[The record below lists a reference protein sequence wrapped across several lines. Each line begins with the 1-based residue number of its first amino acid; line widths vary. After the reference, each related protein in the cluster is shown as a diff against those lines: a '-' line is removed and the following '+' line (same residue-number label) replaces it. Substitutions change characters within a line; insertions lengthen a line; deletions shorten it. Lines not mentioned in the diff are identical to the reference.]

1 MMKGL
6 LVAERAHEVVV
17 GVAVHVVA
25 LGAESWL
32 LVLALLVVLSH
43 LNIINIAL

>member
-1 MMKGL
+1 MGEL
-6 LVAERAHEVVV
+6 LVAFGAHEVVV

-25 LGAESWL
+25 LGAQGRL
-32 LVLALLVVLSH
+32 LVLALLVVLGH